1 MSVDHHS
8 EQSSD
13 IIVGDVTTVTTYS
26 GDYRDQSATTNESRD
41 EVDVTE
47 MLSLTTQL
55 ANFSITSAN
64 LTGRML
70 EPPSA
75 HDRICRKRTC
85 HNSHHVLQHY
95 LHGRQSYP
103 QHCVHATLQVPRLF
117 GVITTQSQGVQ
128 GDVADPEKGFWAV
141 FMMISIS
148 RMDLTTTWG
157 LLDTY
162 RPTSIVCHNAGVI
175 SDQNAN

>member
-55 ANFSITSAN
+55 ANLSITSAN
-64 LTGRML
+64 LTARML

-75 HDRICRKRTC
+75 HDR
-85 HNSHHVLQHY
+85 
-95 LHGRQSYP
+95 
-103 QHCVHATLQVPRLF
+103 
-117 GVITTQSQGVQ
+117 GVQ

-148 RMDLTTTWG
+148 RMVSHHNLG
-157 LLDTY
+157 APRHIPTY
-162 RPTSIVCHNAGVI
+162 EYRLP
-175 SDQNAN
+175 

>member
-55 ANFSITSAN
+55 ANLSITSAN

-75 HDRICRKRTC
+75 HDRVCRKRTC

-95 LHGRQSYP
+95 LHGRQSLP
-103 QHCVHATLQVPRLF
+103 TALRPRHAA
-117 GVITTQSQGVQ
+117 GAVIRRYYRSVSGN
-128 GDVADPEKGFWAV
+128 
-141 FMMISIS
+141 S
-148 RMDLTTTWG
+148 RHV
-157 LLDTY
+157 
-162 RPTSIVCHNAGVI
+162 SA
-175 SDQNAN
+175 S

>member
-64 LTGRML
+64 LTGSML

-117 GVITTQSQGVQ
+117 GVITTQSQGIVGMCQ
-128 GDVADPEKGFWAV
+128 LHEFVILFDLKGV
-141 FMMISIS
+141 SPHS
-148 RMDLTTTWG
+148 RQQVSVGHLALHRCRG
-157 LLDTY
+157 N
-162 RPTSIVCHNAGVI
+162 P
-175 SDQNAN
+175 

>member
-55 ANFSITSAN
+55 VNLSITSAN

-75 HDRICRKRTC
+75 HDR
-85 HNSHHVLQHY
+85 
-95 LHGRQSYP
+95 
-103 QHCVHATLQVPRLF
+103 
-117 GVITTQSQGVQ
+117 GVQ

-148 RMDLTTTWG
+148 RMVSHHNLG
-157 LLDTY
+157 APRHIPTY
-162 RPTSIVCHNAGVI
+162 EYRLP
-175 SDQNAN
+175 